1 MYEFNL
7 FSREQAIVVGIFS
20 IIEFQTLENTSRR
33 VEKLSAKFRYNQ
45 VAKELA
51 ICSIATPKGA
61 EA

>member
-45 VAKELA
+45 VAKRACHLQYRYAE
-51 ICSIATPKGA
+51 SA